1 MGKTSVYAILAVGF
15 TYTVTIFGGAFA
27 SGREIMQFFGS
38 YGTWGLW
45 GAIWALIL
53 FAYFGLI
60 GLELGRRWKTY
71 DYKSFVTKL
80 YESFMPHKW
89 ASRSQYVFEI
99 AYLFICILVLG
110 IIIATGGSLVEDE
123 LGIPYLAA
131 TAIMAI
137 IILLVVMYGAKIIRA
152 FNFTI
157 TWVLLAA
164 AVVVLAVAFA
174 PIAGKSA
181 AVIASGVGP
190 SNPIGWLWGGGTVY
204 TAYNLLGIIMLI
216 TVGEVI
222 LERKGAFWAGAIG
235 GIGIGVLVLLEYII
249 CMAYY
254 PEILEETLPLYFVC
268 LQAGIP
274 AARYAYD
281 VILIG
286 AVVTTGVG
294 VTFPVVRRFMALLTA
309 KYGEEKKGPYTI
321 GLLVLLLVIGYA
333 LSGFGLIPL
342 VAKGFTWAG
351 WTFTVVFLLPML
363 IFGSIM
369 VWKRTDKVIGKAS

>member
-1 MGKTSVYAILAVGF
+1 MGRTSVYAILAVGF

-45 GAIWALIL
+45 GGIWALIL

-60 GLELGRRWKTY
+60 GMELGRRWKTY
-71 DYKSFVTKL
+71 EYKGFVTKL

-89 ASRSQYVFEI
+89 ASGSQYVFEI
-99 AYLFICILVLG
+99 AYLFLCVLVLG
-110 IIIATGGSLVEDE
+110 IIIATGGSLFEDE
-123 LGIPYLAA
+123 LGIPYLGA

-137 IILLVVMYGAKIIRA
+137 IILLVVMYGAGIIRA

-164 AVVVLAVAFA
+164 AVIVLVVAFA

-181 AVIASGVGP
+181 AIIASGVGS
-190 SNPIGWLWGGGTVY
+190 SNPVGWLWGGGTVY

-216 TVGEVI
+216 AVGEVI
-222 LERKGAFWAGAIG
+222 LERKGAFWAGALG
-235 GIGIGVLVLLEYII
+235 GAGIGVLVLLEYII

-254 PEILEETLPLYFVC
+254 PEIVEEKLPLHFV
-268 LQAGIP
+268 AIASGAPIV
-274 AARYAYD
+274 RYAYD

-294 VTFPVVRRFMALLTA
+294 VTFPPVRRFMALLTA
-309 KYGEEKKGPYTI
+309 RYGEDKRGPYTI
-321 GLLVLLLVIGYA
+321 GLLVLLLIIGYA

-342 VAKGFTWAG
+342 VAKGFTAAG
-351 WTFTVVFLLPML
+351 WTFTVVFLLPLL

-369 VWKRTDKVIGKAS
+369 VWKGTDKVIGKAS